1 LPNPSDAATTRT
13 PERAKSVIAALDVQH
28 RLVEV
33 PGGRI
38 HLVEQG
44 SGPLVLM
51 VHGFPESWYS
61 WRHQLPAIA
70 AAGFRAVAI
79 DVRGYGRSSKPS
91 EVEAYR
97 MLAHVADNAA
107 IVHALG
113 EQNATIVGH
122 DWGSPIAANTA
133 LLRPDVFTA
142 VALLSVP
149 YAPRGGP
156 RPTDA
161 FAMIGGAE
169 EFYVSYFQAPGRAE
183 AEIEPEVRAWLAG
196 FYAALSG
203 DATAPADGG
212 NVFFIPAGG
221 RIRDRFVAGRLP
233 PWLTEADLNFYAHE
247 FERTGLTGALNRY
260 RNVDRD
266 WEDLAAWDGAP
277 VTQPSL
283 FIGGERDA
291 STTWMADA
299 INSYPATLPG
309 LVSSH
314 ILEGCGHWVQQERA
328 QDANR
333 LLVDWLQSL
342 PPHAHSPQNP
352 SR

>member
-1 LPNPSDAATTRT
+1 MDA
-13 PERAKSVIAALDVQH
+13 KH

-44 SGPLVLM
+44 TGPLVLM

-61 WRHQLPAIA
+61 WRHQLPALA

-79 DVRGYGRSSKPS
+79 DVRGYGRSSKPQ

-97 MLAHVADNAA
+97 MLAHVADNVGV
-107 IVHALG
+107 VHALG
-113 EQNATIVGH
+113 EETATIVGH

-133 LLRPDVFTA
+133 LLRPDIFTA

-149 YAPRGGP
+149 CTPRNGY

-161 FAMIGGAE
+161 FAQVGGAE
-169 EFYVSYFQAPGRAE
+169 EFYVSYFQTPGRAE
-183 AEIEPEVRAWLAG
+183 AEIEADVRAWLAG
-196 FYAALSG
+196 FYAGLSG
-203 DATAPADGG
+203 DTMPPADQGSL
-212 NVFFIPAGG
+212 FFVPAGG
-221 RIRDRFVAGRLP
+221 KLSGRFPSDALP
-233 PWLTEADLNFYAHE
+233 GWLTETDLDVYAHE
-247 FERTGLTGALNRY
+247 FERTGLAGALNRY

-277 VTQPSL
+277 VTQRSL
-283 FIGGERDA
+283 FIGGELDA
-291 STTWMADA
+291 STAWMADA
-299 INSYPATLPG
+299 IAAHPTTLPG

-328 QDANR
+328 DEVNR
-333 LLVDWLQSL
+333 LLLDWL
-342 PPHAHSPQNP
+342 
-352 SR
+352 R